1 MRGYST
7 VVKFFPNLRSNVNR
21 TIRDS
26 EMPKEEGCLEEKKKA
41 APCSYCLEILSFYQ
55 GDPEFLF
62 HTGHI
67 KAEPSERCLGR
78 LLSP

>member
-26 EMPKEEGCLEEKKKA
+26 EMPKEEGCLEEKKK
-41 APCSYCLEILSFYQ
+41 
-55 GDPEFLF
+55 
-62 HTGHI
+62 
-67 KAEPSERCLGR
+67 KAKL
-78 LLSP
+78 